1 MSEQTQ
7 QVKTPEQS
15 AVEDAL
21 GVYLRRNFE
30 DWARERQQYE
40 EGWLK
45 DLRQY
50 KGIYDPEIAR
60 NIHPKRSKAFV
71 RLTRTKVKTM
81 DARMMD
87 IAFPG
92 GTEKNYAIDPTPVPD
107 IPDEKKAEIVA
118 TIMAER
124 GTEPTEDEIR
134 TIANDVAKKAAERMG
149 TQIDDQLT
157 EGKYVETIQDV
168 MHSGHLFGTGVL
180 KGPLVEKK
188 VERHWTKTGGAHE
201 LLEREVRF
209 PFFEFVPIWD
219 YYPDMSAT
227 RHEDTEG
234 EFQRHVMNKADL
246 RALASRK
253 SFDAEKIKEFL
264 RAYPEG
270 LAEQRFHEAE
280 LRNINAKKD
289 GVNMLRRKY
298 EVLEYWGWVSGYELA
313 NHGVELSDEEKD
325 KEYEANVWIV
335 GQTVIKAVIN
345 PTEQRMRPY
354 HLYYFEKDETSIFG
368 VSVPSVLRDT
378 QQLFNAAIRATL
390 DNAAI
395 SAGPQVEV
403 NASLL
408 ADGESP
414 TDLYPFRVW
423 VRSGTGADAQAPLL
437 RVYTL
442 PSYTQELLA
451 LAEQFKQL
459 GDEASTIPSYMH
471 GEQDKGVGRTVGG
484 LSMLMGAA
492 TITIKDSVR
501 NFDNGITK
509 PFIEGMY
516 HWNMQFNDRDDIKG
530 DYKVKARG
538 STALVAREI
547 YTQQLDAFA
556 RATANPLDQPWV
568 KRGELLRQMEK
579 VRDLAGIV
587 KSDEEFEQDM
597 AAAMASMPGGPA
609 QPDVPVVG

>member
-1 MSEQTQ
+1 MVEQPQATA
-7 QVKTPEQS
+7 EQK

-21 GVYLRRNFE
+21 GVHLRKTFY

-40 EGWLK
+40 DEWLK

-87 IAFPG
+87 MLFPG
-92 GTEKNYAIDPTPVPD
+92 GSEKNWSVDPTPVPE
-107 IPDEKKAEIVA
+107 IPERKKQEIIA
-118 TIMAER
+118 TVMAER
-124 GTEPTEDEIR
+124 GVEPTADEM
-134 TIANDVAKKAAERMG
+134 TKIAAEVAKKAAERMA

-157 EGKYVETIQDV
+157 EGKYIEVAGDV

-180 KGPLVEKK
+180 KGPLVERR
-188 VERHWTKTGGAHE
+188 VERHWVNMGGAYELSEHE
-201 LLEREVRF
+201 VLF

-246 RALASRK
+246 RKLAQRK
-253 SFDAEKIKEFL
+253 SFNAEKIREFL
-264 RAYPEG
+264 KAYPEG
-270 LAEQRFHEAE
+270 LADVRYHESE
-280 LRNINAKKD
+280 LRNINGKKD
-289 GVNMLRRKY
+289 GVQVHRRKY
-298 EVLEYWGWVSGYELA
+298 EVLEYWGWVSGHDLYA
-313 NHGVELSDEEKD
+313 NGVELSPEEQEQ
-325 KEYEANVWIV
+325 EYEANVWIV
-335 GQTVIKAVIN
+335 GSTVIKAVVN

-354 HLYYFEKDETSIFG
+354 HMYYFEKDETSIFG

-395 SAGPQVEV
+395 SAGPQIEC
-403 NASLL
+403 NANML
-408 ADGESP
+408 AEGESP
-414 TDLYPFRVW
+414 TELYPFRVW
-423 VRSGTGADAQAPLL
+423 VRTGTGADAQAPLL

-442 PSYTQELLA
+442 PSYTNELLA
-451 LAEQFKQL
+451 LADQFKQL

-471 GEQDKGVGRTVGG
+471 GEQDNGVGRTVGG

-492 TITIKDSVR
+492 TITLKDSVR
-501 NFDNGITK
+501 NYDNGITK
-509 PFIEGMY
+509 PFVEGMY
-516 HWNMQFNDRDDIKG
+516 YWNMQFNDRDDIKG

-538 STALVAREI
+538 STSLVAREI

-556 RATANPLDQPWV
+556 KQTANPVDGPWV
-568 KRGELLRQMEK
+568 KRGELLRKIEK
-579 VRDLAGIV
+579 VRDLSGVV
-587 KSDEEFEQDM
+587 KTDEEFEQDM
-597 AAAMASMPGGPA
+597 AEVSGMLQPAGPA
-609 QPDVPVVG
+609 GPVQPAVG